1 MSWSLAAFALVI
13 AALAGCF
20 WWYERS
26 RPPAKVVAV
35 VATLAALAA
44 LGRDAFVALP
54 DIKPTTAIALV
65 AGFSFGAE
73 VGFAVGAVGAL
84 ASNVL
89 LGQGPWT
96 PWQMLAWGLVGIAGA
111 LLARA
116 TRRRIGRFGLALAC
130 AVAAEGFNLVMNLF
144 TWTLGGVHTATAY
157 GLVLTGALAFDVTH
171 VVASFAFGFAFGPS
185 LVRMLARVRARLEV
199 TWRPVGA
206 LPAPVALVLVAA
218 LALGSVASGDSA
230 RASGAPPRARIAAGA
245 GAGRQISFLTGAQ
258 NADGG
263 FGAAR
268 GESTSEL
275 YTAWAAL
282 GLAAAGRNP
291 ADVRRNGHSALD
303 ALRAGAASLHG
314 AGDLER
320 TILALRACG
329 ASVRVLPGGDPVAR
343 LLRLRAAD
351 GSFGQLINL
360 TAFGVFA
367 LRAAGYAPGAAP
379 VRAAVRWLEREAS
392 ADGGY
397 SSTPGAPS
405 DIDDTAA
412 ALQALAVGGAR
423 SSRSETRAVAYLI
436 AHQNQD
442 GGYPL
447 EPGSDSN
454 AQSTAFAVQ
463 ALVAA
468 GRNPAAVT
476 RGGSRSPLGYLHSL
490 VAPDGSVRYS
500 RTSGQTPVW
509 VTGQALLALA
519 SRPFPIAAPP
529 RARRAA
535 SGRAAVKPGA
545 ARPRGAAAGR
555 RAAAAQRRRDTRRT
569 TMTAR
574 PGRPSAAASL
584 SRRAG
589 AVALAAGRLA
599 GMMLGPLVA

>member
-1 MSWSLAAFALVI
+1 MSWSLASFALVI
-13 AALAGCF
+13 AALAACF

-54 DIKPTTAIALV
+54 DVKPTTAIALV

-111 LLARA
+111 LLGRA
-116 TRRRIGRFGLALAC
+116 TRRRLGRLGLAFAC

-144 TWTLGGVHTATAY
+144 TWTLGGSHTAAAY
-157 GLVLTGALAFDVTH
+157 GLVLSGALAFDVTH
-171 VVASFAFGFAFGPS
+171 VVASFGFGFAFGPA
-185 LVRMLARVRARLEV
+185 LARMLARVRARLEV
-199 TWRPVGA
+199 TWRPVSA
-206 LPAPVALVLVAA
+206 IPPTALVLVAA
-218 LALGSVASGDSA
+218 LALGGVAPGDSA
-230 RASGAPPRARIAAGA
+230 RASVAPPRARAAAGA
-245 GAGRQISFLTGAQ
+245 GVGRQIAFLTGAQ

-263 FGAAR
+263 FGASR
-268 GESTSEL
+268 GQSSSEL

-291 ADVRRNGHSALD
+291 ADLRRQGHSALD

-329 ASVRVLPGGDPVAR
+329 ASVHALPGGDPVAR

-367 LRAAGYAPGAAP
+367 LRAAGYGAGASQ
-379 VRAAVRWLEREAS
+379 VASAVRWLERQPS

-397 SSTPGAPS
+397 SSSPGAPS

-423 SSRSETRAVAYLI
+423 STHAAARALTYLV
-436 AHQNQD
+436 AHQNPD

-447 EPGSDSN
+447 EPGAASN

-476 RGGSRSPLGYLHSL
+476 RRGSRSPVGYLHSL
-490 VAPDGSVRYS
+490 VAADGSVRYS
-500 RTSGQTPVW
+500 RTGEQTPVW
-509 VTGQALLALA
+509 VTGEALLALA
-519 SRPFPIAAPP
+519 GRPFPIAPP
-529 RARRAA
+529 PHARRTAAAPATSTPTAAA
-535 SGRAAVKPGA
+535 STPTGPTGGRRTAAARRRRPAGA
-545 ARPRGAAAGR
+545 APGPASRGL
-555 RAAAAQRRRDTRRT
+555 
-569 TMTAR
+569 
-574 PGRPSAAASL
+574 SAAARL

-589 AVALAAGRLA
+589 VVALAAGQLA
-599 GMMLGPLVA
+599 GMMLGPLVG